1 MPKFGDPTRDKD
13 ERHNMWCCGNL
24 ISLHQSFL
32 FKSRSYKVILS
43 YYKFYSTGTEIL
55 NASKSEG
62 DFFIIPKIHSPL
74 IYYNMNYNKFTK
86 FLV

>member
-24 ISLHQSFL
+24 ISLHQSFF

-43 YYKFYSTGTEIL
+43 FT
-55 NASKSEG
+55 
-62 DFFIIPKIHSPL
+62 PL
-74 IYYNMNYNKFTK
+74 EQKY
-86 FLV
+86 